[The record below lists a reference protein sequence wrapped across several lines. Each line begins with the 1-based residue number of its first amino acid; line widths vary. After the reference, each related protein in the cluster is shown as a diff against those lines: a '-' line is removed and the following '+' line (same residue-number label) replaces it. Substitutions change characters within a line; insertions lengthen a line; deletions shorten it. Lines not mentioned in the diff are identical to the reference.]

1 MEVATKKN
9 SKDVIKIIF
18 EVDGGGDIG
27 GESGQRIQRQLNQ
40 IAERIKIRVNIDDE
54 HFKSQVDKLQ
64 KYIEQKIGKKIKI
77 DLGSAGDGKS
87 AGAGSNIKGQV
98 SAIEDLKKRF
108 KEVVQSWNKLF
119 SVERVKEAYEAQLQ
133 RVNRLED
140 EYSILEQIV
149 KIRAEAGLIDQEQ
162 LDELKK
168 YNDGL
173 METYYVAEALAKD
186 KRLKQPLSFKGA
198 VAQSENIINRYKDLA
213 KYSKEAAAIMDR
225 LGKAA
230 RADLSKNPAEAAE
243 QTRNLVQQCKDAD
256 AALARLSVQTDTFGV
271 KLRKTFE
278 SKILQTFA
286 YTLIGLVTRAISQ
299 VYKNVIELDKAVT
312 DLQIATGKTRE
323 ETKLLVEEY
332 ARMARQLGATATQ
345 VAQSADTFLRQGYD
359 IADANVLIKNAMML
373 SKLGQIDA
381 AESARALTSAM
392 KGYKVAVEDTIG
404 IVDKFTAVDMNAAV
418 SAGYIAKAMS
428 ETAVSAN
435 VAGISMDRLIGYI
448 SIVGETTQ
456 DAAESVGTFYKTLFA
471 RMGNIKAGKFVDD
484 ETGESLNDME
494 KVLGKLG
501 ISLRDYSGD
510 FRNFG
515 DVLDEIALKW
525 NGYSDVQKRA
535 IATAAAGTRQQE
547 KFLVLLSNYSK
558 ALEYTAVA
566 SESAGTAQRKYQEA
580 YLEGIESKIQ
590 SLTATW
596 QEFSMALLDSSVVG
610 FVVDSLKLIAS
621 GLVEIAKF
629 GDGVLVI
636 IPAILLGIT
645 TLSTVLSKIWV
656 AAKSAFPELIG
667 NAKNLLFWTKE
678 QVEAE
683 KERLRLKQQE
693 KINDLKDQA
702 AKLQQEITE
711 LQSQANAQNAAQ
723 IQAEIEL
730 RKEKI
735 NVINQEIIVTE
746 HAYKKQMES
755 VKVGIGSWVTLL
767 VTLATSLTMASKNW
781 NKTVHGVIS
790 GITAIGGAILALI
803 TIIKLFNKTL
813 TFSSSI
819 GLIIAGV
826 AAAIAGI
833 KALIDLIKGPSLQD
847 LKDVASEAKSAFE
860 EVKGELE
867 EVNSRLEETQK
878 RIKELEKIKKPT
890 IVEKQELERL
900 KELNAELGEQQK
912 RLEYQAS
919 IKQYASETAA
929 IAVVEKIQRDETGRI
944 NKVLSNWGDASLEDK
959 EFVAN
964 IISDLAEQAG
974 QIQYK
979 EWSKAGQALEG
990 IWRIQDKFRVA
1001 QGETLGDMWT
1011 GLLYRENFKR
1021 ATEALKGLANAG
1033 KVTTENLSELRK
1045 TNQDVDRFI
1054 DYLEELYGVSFDS
1067 IENLEAL
1074 ALQVEDL
1081 RDSIIDFNVVALT
1094 HIEIL
1099 NKMQGGF
1106 DALSNALK
1114 DITNLGV
1121 LSADSMK
1128 KILEEYEGLQKYF
1141 KETPFGFVLAPE
1153 YTGMSSSEI
1162 LKDYISGEVQK
1173 YTNELWR
1180 AQKQLADAEA
1190 AWNKEL
1196 AKAGGDESKVPKK
1209 VEEDYEAAKKLVESA
1224 KGNLERSILGG
1235 EVLLRSVVIEEE
1247 AKRLEQQK
1255 KVYKDLI
1262 DIRKDLLKTFKQEL
1276 DYQKQLAQKQK
1287 SVVDL
1292 QTKLRLAQMDTSAY
1306 GQSLARELE
1315 AQLRQAEEELDEFT
1329 LEHAIDIL
1337 TQQLNDQYNE
1347 YDKLIQD
1354 QTDRI
1359 VEAINE
1365 LAPLLE
1371 KPSPSQQYI
1380 DDYYEAKRKQE
1391 EYDEKLA
1398 KARKDLSDAETK
1410 RGKAQTKVDEIK
1422 NNPYNPKTFWEAVA
1436 IAFNPALAS
1445 YYKQEELKGAQGEL
1459 DKAIDKYNAA
1469 KKALDDLL
1477 NDPPDIPEFHSGG
1490 IVGGLSTRKSNE
1502 VFAKLTKGEIVVT
1515 PTQAQRFINKTLPSI
1530 TSDINKSVNYNAP
1543 LIELNIA
1550 SATKESIPDIEVVVN
1565 RAVDRLKTEINSGIG
1580 RNEGSRRI
1588 KRFIASNN

>member
-1 MEVATKKN
+1 
-9 SKDVIKIIF
+9 
-18 EVDGGGDIG
+18 
-27 GESGQRIQRQLNQ
+27 
-40 IAERIKIRVNIDDE
+40 
-54 HFKSQVDKLQ
+54 
-64 KYIEQKIGKKIKI
+64 
-77 DLGSAGDGKS
+77 
-87 AGAGSNIKGQV
+87 
-98 SAIEDLKKRF
+98 
-108 KEVVQSWNKLF
+108 
-119 SVERVKEAYEAQLQ
+119 
-133 RVNRLED
+133 
-140 EYSILEQIV
+140 
-149 KIRAEAGLIDQEQ
+149 
-162 LDELKK
+162 
-168 YNDGL
+168 
-173 METYYVAEALAKD
+173 
-186 KRLKQPLSFKGA
+186 
-198 VAQSENIINRYKDLA
+198 
-213 KYSKEAAAIMDR
+213 MDR
-225 LGKAA
+225 LAQAA
-230 RADLSKNPAEAAE
+230 RQDLSENPAEAAE
-243 QTRNLVQQCKDAD
+243 QIRNLAQQCKDAD
-256 AALARLSVQTDTFGV
+256 AALARLSVQTDTFGN

-278 SKILQTFA
+278 SKVLQTFA

-299 VYKNVIELDKAVT
+299 VYKNVVELDKAVT

-381 AESARALTSAM
+381 AEAARALTSAM
-392 KGYKVAVEDTIG
+392 KGYKVAVEDAIG

-448 SIVGETTQ
+448 SVVGETTQ

-484 ETGESLNDME
+484 EIGESLNDVE

-525 NGYSDVQKRA
+525 DSYSNVQKRA
-535 IATAAAGTRQQE
+535 IATAMAGTRQQE

-566 SESAGTAQRKYQEA
+566 SESAGTAQRKFTESYMESIEA
-580 YLEGIESKIQ
+580 KLQ
-590 SLTATW
+590 SLTAIW
-596 QEFSMALLDSSVVG
+596 QEFSTAILDSAVIG

-621 GLVEIAKF
+621 GLVEIVKF
-629 GDGVLVI
+629 GNGVLIIVPAMILGFTALSVI
-636 IPAILLGIT
+636 LK
-645 TLSTVLSKIWV
+645 KIWV
-656 AAKSAFPELIG
+656 AVKSVYPEMASGLKTVI
-667 NAKNLLFWTKE
+667 LLTDGAVKK
-678 QVEAE
+678 QLE
-683 KERLRLKQQE
+683 KVDAIYKS
-693 KINDLKDQA
+693 KI
-702 AKLQQEITE
+702 AKLEEQRAELEASLQNQNLTKGEID
-711 LQSQANAQNAAQ
+711 L
-723 IQAEIEL
+723 
-730 RKEKI
+730 
-735 NVINQEIIVTE
+735 INQKIEAINKEILVTE
-746 HAYKKQMES
+746 QSFKRQSEAIKKSGVNNAYF
-755 VKVGIGSWVTLL
+755 GILTLL
-767 VTLATSLTMASKNW
+767 MTVHTAAGQFGKDAQAITGGIMAIASITLIAIRMIDLGIKGFMASNPIGW
-781 NKTVHGVIS
+781 ILLA
-790 GITAIGGAILALI
+790 ITAIV
-803 TIIKLFNKTL
+803 T
-813 TFSSSI
+813 
-819 GLIIAGV
+819 
-826 AAAIAGI
+826 GI
-833 KALIDLIKGPSLQD
+833 KAIIDAVSGPSLQE
-847 LKDVASEAKSAFE
+847 LKDAASEAKSAFE

-878 RIKELEKIKKPT
+878 RIKELEQIKSPT
-890 IVEKQELERL
+890 IIEKQELERL
-900 KELNAELGEQQK
+900 KQTNAELREQQ
-912 RLEYQAS
+912 RLLEYQAE
-919 IKQYASETAA
+919 IKRQAAETAA
-929 IAVVEKIQRDETGRI
+929 IAVVEKIQRDELKRI
-944 NKVLSNWGDASLEDK
+944 NEILSTWRKATPEDR

-964 IISDLAEQAG
+964 MISDLTEQMG
-974 QIQYK
+974 QIQYR
-979 EWSKAGQALEG
+979 EATRGILEE
-990 IWRIQDKFRVA
+990 IWRIQDKFRIA

-1011 GLLYRENFKR
+1011 SLLYRENFKR

-1033 KVTTENLSELRK
+1033 KVTAENLSELRK

-1121 LSADSMK
+1121 LSVDSMK

-1180 AQKQLADAEA
+1180 AQKQLEDAEA

-1224 KGNLERSILGG
+1224 KENLERSILGG

-1247 AKRLEQQK
+1247 VKRLEQQK

-1337 TQQLNDQYNE
+1337 TQQLDDQYNE

-1380 DDYYEAKRKQE
+1380 DDYYEAKRKQK
-1391 EYDEKLA
+1391 EYDEELA
-1398 KARKDLSDAETK
+1398 EARRRLSDAEKEKIEAEKYKEAVGTDPYK
-1410 RGKAQTKVDEIK
+1410 PSLWEIFFGDPFDIWSKIVARNDEISKAAQRLK
-1422 NNPYNPKTFWEAVA
+1422 NAIEAYDEAKQALNELLENPPK
-1436 IAFNPALAS
+1436 
-1445 YYKQEELKGAQGEL
+1445 
-1459 DKAIDKYNAA
+1459 
-1469 KKALDDLL
+1469 
-1477 NDPPDIPEFHSGG
+1477 IPEFHSGG
-1490 IVGGLSTRKSNE
+1490 IVGGLSTHKSNE
-1502 VFAKLTKGEIVVT
+1502 VFAKLIKGEIVTT